1 MSDLVSSPTQAA
13 GPPDPY
19 VGAVLAERYRIL
31 GRLGDGG
38 MGTVYRAEH
47 IHMRKQVALKLLHG
61 DLGRMEEAVRRFER
75 EAQSASRLSHPN
87 IIGVTDFGKAPSGEL
102 YLVMELVNGES
113 LADLITREG
122 RLPVPRVL
130 RIMRQILEALS
141 HAHAQG
147 VVHRDLKPANIM
159 VSGETQGQVKILDF
173 GIAKMTDASEGEA
186 RFTQGAMVFGTPS
199 YMSPEQ
205 ATAQD
210 VDLRADLYACG
221 VLMFELATG
230 RKPFVADDLIK
241 VMAMQVTQP
250 PPPFSVAAPQVAFP
264 AGVEPA
270 VSRALEKDRTR
281 RYQSA
286 AEFLEALEGLDTTPG
301 ILSVLDRTRGMLATA
316 SRGVRGTYARLP
328 WKARRLGPVVGVAA
342 VVFLLVLIPSLCGRS
357 PVSHVAGP
365 PPSPRPVEPV
375 LKQKLA
381 RAEEALSQAR
391 FTEAR
396 ALLLAQLAD
405 NPKVGRVRLLLGH
418 LEYLERKP
426 RAGLDA
432 YAEAL
437 RLDAGLRGDP
447 VLLLNVKTTL
457 VDKQLGK
464 NALELLIGGVGGP
477 AAATLVQIG
486 SDDKR
491 ADFRRAARE
500 ACRGLGCF
508 DKVDLVES
516 YGLDLTQ
523 AKSCDDRRECV
534 KLLADT
540 KDKRAIDV
548 LKKAKVAGGGFL
560 GLSRTND
567 CVRRDIDAAIKSLEG
582 A

>member
-13 GPPDPY
+13 APPDPY

-31 GRLGDGG
+31 GRLGEGG

-47 IHMRKQVALKLLHG
+47 VHMRKQVALKLLHG

-102 YLVMELVNGES
+102 YLVMELVKGES
-113 LADLITREG
+113 LADLITREK
-122 RLPVPRVL
+122 RLPVDRAL
-130 RIMRQILEALS
+130 HIMRQILAALA

-159 VSGETQGQVKILDF
+159 VSGDSEAQVKILDF
-173 GIAKMTDASEGEA
+173 GIAKMTDASEGES

-221 VLMFELATG
+221 VLMFELLTG

-264 AGVEPA
+264 VGVEPA
-270 VSRALEKDRTR
+270 VLRALEKDRTR

-286 AEFLEALEGLDTTPG
+286 DDFLAAIEGLDMTPG
-301 ILSVLDRTRGMLATA
+301 ILSALDRLRGTL
-316 SRGVRGTYARLP
+316 SLSVREVRGAYARLP
-328 WKARRLGPVVGVAA
+328 WNLRRLGPVAGVAA
-342 VVFLLVLIPSLCGRS
+342 VVFFLVLIPSLCGRAPRS
-357 PVSHVAGP
+357 KVAGLP
-365 PPSPRPVEPV
+365 PPPTPVEPA

-396 ALLLAQLAD
+396 ALLLQQLGG
-405 NPKVGRVRLLLGH
+405 NQKVGRVHLLLGH

-426 RAGLDA
+426 RAGLEA
-432 YAEAL
+432 YGEAL

-447 VLLLNVKTTL
+447 VLLMNVKTTL
-457 VDKQLGK
+457 ADKQLGRD
-464 NALELLIGGVGGP
+464 ALDLLIEGVGGP
-477 AAATLVQIG
+477 AASALVQIG
-486 SDDKR
+486 NDDKR
-491 ADFRRAARE
+491 SDFRKAARE
-500 ACRGLGCF
+500 ACRSLGCF
-508 DKVDLVES
+508 DKVNLVES
-516 YGLDLTQ
+516 YGLDLAQ
-523 AKSCDDRRECV
+523 AKTCDEKRVCV
-534 KLLADT
+534 QLLADT
-540 KDKRAIDV
+540 KDKRAVDV
-548 LKKAKVAGGGFL
+548 LKKARVAGGGFL
-560 GLSRTND
+560 GLSRTNE

-582 A
+582 G